1 MERLEEE
8 LERLRNESRIGTI
21 EYHIENL
28 TVESIQNGILDLG
41 VHMGNEM
48 DKRIQTSGESK
59 LQQTADEQQGELQQT
74 AQQALEHRVL
84 QVEADLLEV
93 KDFIQGWEERMRK
106 AEEQVTLLDQRLR
119 KLEALHW

>member
-8 LERLRNESRIGTI
+8 LKRLRNEPRIGTI

-59 LQQTADEQQGELQQT
+59 PQQTADEQQEELQQT
-74 AQQALEHRVL
+74 AQQALEHRVQ

-119 KLEALHW
+119 NLEALHW